1 MAVKL
6 YDQDAYLNEFEAT
19 VTGCFITADGTF
31 ELTLDKTAFFPNEG
45 GQSCDKGTINGMEVL
60 NVEYKENEIFHIVKF
75 FIPEGTTVEGKI
87 DFAHR
92 FSNMQMHTGEHI
104 FSGLVHKEFGFNN
117 VGFHLSDNSATMD
130 YDGKLSEDD
139 VKGLEILAN
148 RMIWAAKN
156 VRAFFPSEEDL
167 LELDYRSKSG
177 IKGDIRIVEIEDVD
191 LCACCAPHVKNTSE
205 VGIFK
210 ITSVETYKGGTRLNY
225 LAGERAYND
234 YLRLSELE
242 SELSRSLNAKKG
254 NISESVGKLK
264 HSISELEYS
273 NIALKRMKVSAVCD
287 SATTPFIFLDSD
299 YADIMRFALGELKS
313 KFNGLCAVF
322 AGNDESGYRYLIEY
336 DGKDLVDL
344 AEKLKATF
352 EIKGGGRSG
361 SLQGNL
367 IGSKDSI
374 NAFLE
379 TQIGA

>member
-19 VTGCFITADGTF
+19 VTGCFITSDGNF

-60 NVEYKENEIFHIVKF
+60 AVEYKENEIFHVVKF
-75 FIPEGTTVEGKI
+75 FVPEGTTVEGKI
-87 DFAHR
+87 DFSHR

-139 VKGLEILAN
+139 VKGLEILTN
-148 RMIWAAKN
+148 KMIWASKN
-156 VRAFFPSEEDL
+156 VRTFYPSADEL
-167 LELDYRSKSG
+167 SKLDYRSKSG
-177 IKGDIRIVEIEDVD
+177 IKGDVRLVDIENVD
-191 LCACCAPHVKNTSE
+191 LCACCAPHVKNSSE
-205 VGIFK
+205 VGLFK
-210 ITSVETYKGGTRLNY
+210 ITSIETYKGGTRLNY

-254 NISESVGKLK
+254 NIFESVGKLK
-264 HSISELEYS
+264 HSVTELEYS

-287 SATTPFIFLDSD
+287 NTTSPFIFLDSD
-299 YADIMRFALGELKS
+299 YTDIMRFALGELKS

-336 DGKDLVDL
+336 DGKDLMEL
-344 AEKLKATF
+344 SNKLKDNF

-367 IGSKDSI
+367 MGSKESI

-379 TQIGA
+379 TQINA

>member
-6 YDQDAYLNEFEAT
+6 YDQDAYLIEFEAT

-60 NVEYKENEIFHIVKF
+60 DVEYKENDIFHVVKF
-75 FIPEGTTVEGKI
+75 FVPEGTTVEGKI
-87 DFAHR
+87 DFSHR

-139 VKGLEILAN
+139 VKGLEILTN
-148 RMIWAAKN
+148 KMIWAAKN
-156 VRAFFPSEEDL
+156 VRAFYPSAD
-167 LELDYRSKSG
+167 ELSKFDYRSKSG
-177 IKGDIRIVEIEDVD
+177 IKGDVRLVEIEDVD

-205 VGIFK
+205 VGVFK
-210 ITSVETYKGGTRLNY
+210 ITSIETYKGGTRLNY

-264 HSISELEYS
+264 HSVTELEYS

-287 SATTPFIFLDSD
+287 NTTSPFIFLDSE
-299 YADIMRFALGELKS
+299 YTDIMRFALGELKS

-322 AGNDESGYRYLIEY
+322 AGNDETGYRYLIEY
-336 DGKDLVDL
+336 DGKDLMEL
-344 AEKLKATF
+344 SEKLKDNF

-367 IGSKDSI
+367 IGSKESI

-379 TQIGA
+379 TQIDA

>member
-60 NVEYKENEIFHIVKF
+60 NVEYKENEIFHVIKF
-75 FIPEGTTVEGKI
+75 FIPKGTTVEGKI

-104 FSGLVHKEFGFNN
+104 FSGLVHREFGFNN

-177 IKGDIRIVEIEDVD
+177 IKGDVRLVEIEDVD

-242 SELSRSLNAKKG
+242 SELSRSLNVKKG

>member
-19 VTGCFITADGTF
+19 VTGCFITSDGNF

-60 NVEYKENEIFHIVKF
+60 AVEYKENEIFHVVKF
-75 FIPEGTTVEGKI
+75 FVPEGTTVEGKI
-87 DFAHR
+87 DFSHR

-139 VKGLEILAN
+139 VKGLEILTN
-148 RMIWAAKN
+148 KMIWAAKN
-156 VRAFFPSEEDL
+156 VRTFYPSADEL
-167 LELDYRSKSG
+167 SKLDYRSKSG
-177 IKGDIRIVEIEDVD
+177 IKGDVRLVDIENVD
-191 LCACCAPHVKNTSE
+191 LCACCAPHVKNSSE
-205 VGIFK
+205 IGVFK
-210 ITSVETYKGGTRLNY
+210 ITSIETYKGGTRLNY

-254 NISESVGKLK
+254 NIFESVGKLK
-264 HSISELEYS
+264 HSVTELEYS

-287 SATTPFIFLDSD
+287 NTTSPFIFLDSD
-299 YADIMRFALGELKS
+299 YTDIMRFALGELKS

-336 DGKDLVDL
+336 DGKDLMEL
-344 AEKLKATF
+344 SNKLKDNF

-367 IGSKDSI
+367 MGSKESI

-379 TQIGA
+379 TQINA